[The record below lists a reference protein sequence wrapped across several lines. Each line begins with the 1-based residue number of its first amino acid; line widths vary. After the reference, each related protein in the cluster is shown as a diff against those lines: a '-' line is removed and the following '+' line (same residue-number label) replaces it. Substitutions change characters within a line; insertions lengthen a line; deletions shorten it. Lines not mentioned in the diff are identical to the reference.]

1 MGNPVSDADSR
12 RGIGRSRV
20 ELGKIGGARLPS
32 PAESYPYTSKLSSRD
47 HRRNF
52 RLGVINGA
60 LFRIGDVFI
69 DTEMVLT
76 WFLAQ
81 LGASNV
87 LIGLISPIR
96 FGGSFLLQM
105 LVSGHMERVPYKLP
119 FYRTISIFRVI
130 ALLLFAVV
138 VALVPVGSPWL
149 IITFFAVLTFFSIG
163 AGLVSIPFMD
173 VVGKV
178 VPPRRRGAFFGQ
190 RMFWGGLLTLAGS
203 SVVGFLLAEP
213 DGFRFPLNVAL
224 LFVFAA
230 ILFGAT
236 AWSWILVKE
245 PPSSTS
251 NVAGQRILREIT
263 TQLGRGIKILKDDK
277 LYQRYSIVRLA
288 LTAATWAA
296 PFYIVYARN
305 ELGIPASML
314 GLYLAV
320 RSGAEIVSNLMWA
333 RISDGLGNRKV
344 IILTN
349 ALGLATP
356 TVVLAIGLMNRLQPS
371 STDWLS
377 YAFALVFLT
386 AGLYSAGSGIGI
398 TNYVLDLA
406 PEAQRPLYL
415 AFTNTL
421 FGLARFTG
429 MLSGLIV
436 DWLGFDVLMLSSV
449 VFSAVALIASF
460 SMGEPRSAR

>member
-1 MGNPVSDADSR
+1 LN
-12 RGIGRSRV
+12 RV
-20 ELGKIGGARLPS
+20 IPDRIGGARGRS
-32 PAESYPYTSKLSSRD
+32 PADSCRYTPALTSHD

-60 LFRIGDVFI
+60 LFRFGDVFI

-105 LVSGHMERVPYKLP
+105 VASGYMERVPYKLP
-119 FYRTISIFRVI
+119 FYRLISIFRSLS
-130 ALLLFAVV
+130 LLLFAIV
-138 VALVPVGSPWL
+138 VALVPPGSPWL
-149 IITFFAVLTFFSIG
+149 IITFFAVLSFFSMG
-163 AGLVSIPFMD
+163 AGLVGIPFMD
-173 VVGKV
+173 MVGKV

-190 RMFWGGLLTLAGS
+190 RMFWGGLLALAGS

-213 DGFRFPLNVAL
+213 DGLRFPVNVAI
-224 LFVFAA
+224 LFVFAS

-245 PPSSTS
+245 PPSRTS
-251 NVAGQRILREIT
+251 NAVGRGVLREIG
-263 TQLGRGIKILKDDK
+263 TQLCRGIQILKEDS
-277 LYQRYSIVRLA
+277 LYQRYAIVRLA

-296 PFYIVYARN
+296 PFYVVYARN
-305 ELGIPASML
+305 ELGIPAGML

-320 RSGAEIVSNLMWA
+320 RSGAEIASNLLWA
-333 RISDGLGNRKV
+333 RISDGLGNRRV

-356 TVVLAIGLMNRLQPS
+356 AIVLIIGLINRLQPGAS
-371 STDWLS
+371 HLLS
-377 YAFALVFLT
+377 YAFALIFLT
-386 AGLYSAGSGIGI
+386 AGVYSAGSGIGI

-406 PEAQRPLYL
+406 PEEKRPLYL

-429 MLSGLIV
+429 MVSGLIV
-436 DWLGFDVLMLSSV
+436 DWVGFDVLMLFSV
-449 VFSAVALIASF
+449 FFSAIALMASF

>member
-1 MGNPVSDADSR
+1 VVP
-12 RGIGRSRV
+12 
-20 ELGKIGGARLPS
+20 GKIGGSCRLS
-32 PAESYPYTSKLSSRD
+32 PPDACRYTPVMSSHD

-60 LFRIGDVFI
+60 LFRFGDVFI

-81 LGASNV
+81 LGASNI

-105 LVSGHMERVPYKLP
+105 ITSGYVERVPYKLP
-119 FYRTISIFRVI
+119 FYRLISIFRCLS
-130 ALLLFAVV
+130 LLLFAVV
-138 VALVPVGSPWL
+138 VALVPLNSPWL
-149 IITFFAVLTFFSIG
+149 ILTFFAVLGFFSLS

-173 VVGKV
+173 MVGKV

-190 RMFWGGLLTLAGS
+190 RMFWGGLLALAGS

-213 DGFRFPLNVAL
+213 DGLRFPLNVAV
-224 LFVFAA
+224 LFVFAS

-236 AWSWILVKE
+236 AWSWVLVKE
-245 PPSSTS
+245 PPSPTS
-251 NVAGQRILREIT
+251 DAASQGILREIGI
-263 TQLGRGIKILKDDK
+263 QLGRGMAILKKDTF
-277 LYQRYSIVRLA
+277 YQRYAIVRLA

-296 PFYIVYARN
+296 PFYVVYARN

-320 RSGAEIVSNLMWA
+320 RSGAEIASNLMWA
-333 RISDGLGNRKV
+333 RISDGLGNRRV

-356 TVVLAIGLMNRLQPS
+356 AIVLVIGLINRLQPGS
-371 STDWLS
+371 SVLLS
-377 YAFALVFLT
+377 YAFALIFLT

-406 PEAQRPLYL
+406 PEEQRPLYL

-429 MLSGLIV
+429 MVSGFIV
-436 DWLGFDVLMLSSV
+436 DWVGFDVLMLFSV
-449 VFSAVALIASF
+449 LFSAIALVASF
-460 SMGEPRSAR
+460 SMGEPRSAS